1 MIHQIYNLRKYELDL
16 NTKKVPLASL
26 EGKDERGEEGGVR
39 RCCRRP
45 QNEQICLPQNAAF
58 HETVPKAAN
67 LIFCRSRR
75 FIENVCR
82 SKEARIKTVS
92 LMSLKNSRLLSL
104 KLFK

>member
-26 EGKDERGEEGGVR
+26 EGKDERGEDGGGVR

-92 LMSLKNSRLLSL
+92 LTSFKNSRLLSL
-104 KLFK
+104 LFK

>member
-26 EGKDERGEEGGVR
+26 EGKDERGEGGVLVL
-39 RCCRRP
+39 P
-45 QNEQICLPQNAAF
+45 QNEQICLLQNAAIY
-58 HETVPKAAN
+58 ETVPKAAD

-92 LMSLKNSRLLSL
+92 LTS
-104 KLFK
+104 FQTQGYFH